1 MASVNEQAIA
11 IALGHPPELDGKN
24 LAEGIIHLGYRT
36 QRNSPGH
43 GLEASSMMAGSHSTG
58 IDYSR

>member
-1 MASVNEQAIA
+1 MIHLTLQEQRYDKGIEQGGVASVNEQAIA

-36 QRNSPGH
+36 QRN
-43 GLEASSMMAGSHSTG
+43 
-58 IDYSR
+58 